1 MSDGSWAAVEPH
13 VVSNVVVLLL
23 LLGGAAAFLAARRS
37 RLWREAGD
45 EIRRRRPIALAVF
58 GLYVVVAMLD
68 AVSWVGGG
76 EITAEGNTL
85 AQHRPRSVLDRLFRA
100 DFKER
105 SYSAP
110 LADVEFYGGAPL
122 EHPGAHLLGT
132 DILGRDVL
140 HLTLKGA
147 RVALLIG
154 GLTSLIVIPIALLM
168 GVSAGYFGGRI
179 DDAVFFVVST
189 LASIPS
195 LLLLIALIM
204 ALGRGPVQ
212 VCVAMGVTSWVGFC
226 RIVRGETFKLRELD
240 YVQAARALGVSE
252 VRIIFRHILPNL
264 MHLVVITFVLLF
276 SGLVLSE
283 AILSYLGIGIDGSWG
298 QMIDQARDELARD
311 PIVWWNLAAAST
323 ALFALILAVNFI
335 GDAVRDIL
343 DPRTLKEGD

>member
-1 MSDGSWAAVEPH
+1 MPAGREVESHVAVNLLVAA
-13 VVSNVVVLLL
+13 LLV
-23 LLGGAAAFLAARRS
+23 GGVFLTLAARRS
-37 RLWREAGD
+37 ELWRAAGRD
-45 EIRRRRPIALAVF
+45 LLRRRPIAIALIA
-58 GLYVVVAMLD
+58 LYVLVALLD
-68 AVSWVGGG
+68 SVSWIGGG
-76 EITAEGNTL
+76 EVTEGGSTL
-85 AQHRPRSVLDRLFRA
+85 ALHQPRSIVDRTFRQ
-100 DFKER
+100 DFRER

-110 LADVEFYGGAPL
+110 LADVEFYDGSPL
-122 EHPGAHLLGT
+122 DHPGAHLLGT

-140 HLTLKGA
+140 HLTLKGT

-154 GLTSLIVIPIALLM
+154 GLTSLIVIPLALLM
-168 GVSAGYFGGRI
+168 GVSAGYFGGRV
-179 DDAVFFVVST
+179 DDVVFFLVST
-189 LASIPS
+189 LASIPT

-212 VCVAMGVTSWVGFC
+212 VCIAMGVTGWVGFC

-252 VRIIFRHILPNL
+252 ARIIFRHILPNL

-311 PIVWWNLAAAST
+311 PIIWWNLASAST
-323 ALFALILAVNFI
+323 ALFILILAVNFV

-343 DPRTLKEGD
+343 DPRTLRERE